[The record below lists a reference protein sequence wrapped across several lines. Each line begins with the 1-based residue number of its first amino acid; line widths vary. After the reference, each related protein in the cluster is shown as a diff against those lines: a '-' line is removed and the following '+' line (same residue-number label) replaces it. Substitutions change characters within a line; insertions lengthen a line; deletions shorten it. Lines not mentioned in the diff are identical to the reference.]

1 MSGYFTK
8 NCADI
13 KAEGKNKVTVCPK
26 NKFWTG
32 VLRDSGEGLD
42 QLKFKCCEAEY
53 HAPVTGNDPIP

>member
-32 VLRDSGEGLD
+32 VHRNNNGKGLD
-42 QLKFKCCEAEY
+42 QIKF
-53 HAPVTGNDPIP
+53 